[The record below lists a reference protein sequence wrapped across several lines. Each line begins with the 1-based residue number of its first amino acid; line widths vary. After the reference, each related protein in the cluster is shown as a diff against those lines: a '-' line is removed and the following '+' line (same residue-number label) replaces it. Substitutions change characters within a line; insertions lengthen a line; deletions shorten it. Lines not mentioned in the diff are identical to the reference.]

1 MDPTDS
7 GNGSRFHFIS
17 IQNPTD
23 AKDRDKRRLARSH
36 AIKHSMQSRRK
47 HLQTSTSHA
56 SEASAQTLVPWSVF
70 APESAYG
77 HFETLFGDSP
87 KLSTLLSHGK
97 FCNNLRDAFSRFG
110 AYNKHADLAKQAVEP
125 VFSIADPVIFQD
137 FDSVFRNDLDDPAL
151 LSAIK
156 LSFAF
161 AVTGG
166 NIDHE
171 CLHYQNEAMSTI
183 RERMNSPDTALG
195 LPTLGA
201 ILLLAG
207 VEASQ
212 FTYSPPDV
220 FRLGAGTLE
229 LIRRHDSRLA

>member
-1 MDPTDS
+1 
-7 GNGSRFHFIS
+7 
-17 IQNPTD
+17 
-23 AKDRDKRRLARSH
+23 
-36 AIKHSMQSRRK
+36 
-47 HLQTSTSHA
+47 
-56 SEASAQTLVPWSVF
+56 
-70 APESAYG
+70 
-77 HFETLFGDSP
+77 
-87 KLSTLLSHGK
+87 
-97 FCNNLRDAFSRFG
+97 
-110 AYNKHADLAKQAVEP
+110 VEP

-183 RERMNSPDTALG
+183 RERMDSPETALG

-212 FTYSPPDV
+212 FTYSPPVV
-220 FRLGAGTLE
+220 FRLGERTLE

>member
-17 IQNPTD
+17 IQNPAD

-47 HLQTSTSHA
+47 PLQASTSDA

-77 HFETLFGDSP
+77 PFETLFGDSP
-87 KLSTLLSHGK
+87 KLSTLLSH
-97 FCNNLRDAFSRFG
+97 
-110 AYNKHADLAKQAVEP
+110 DLAKQAVEP

-207 VEASQ
+207 VE
-212 FTYSPPDV
+212 
-220 FRLGAGTLE
+220 
-229 LIRRHDSRLA
+229 